1 MTGCSI
7 PSICGSNN
15 RRAFGSVRFGSKR
28 AHGAWNRRDPDGS
41 RTRGGGEG
49 EGGGGEEEGF
59 SNFTK
64 GEKERNEINGGGIID
79 SAQDI
84 INKLVV

>member
-41 RTRGGGEG
+41 RTRGVGRGR
-49 EGGGGEEEGF
+49 GEEEGF

>member
-1 MTGCSI
+1 MDRELG
-7 PSICGSNN
+7 GV
-15 RRAFGSVRFGSKR
+15 G
-28 AHGAWNRRDPDGS
+28 
-41 RTRGGGEG
+41 RGRGEG
-49 EGGGGEEEGF
+49 RKEEGF

>member
-1 MTGCSI
+1 MDRELG
-7 PSICGSNN
+7 
-15 RRAFGSVRFGSKR
+15 
-28 AHGAWNRRDPDGS
+28 
-41 RTRGGGEG
+41 GGGEG
-49 EGGGGEEEGF
+49 EGGGGKEEGF

>member
-1 MTGCSI
+1 MDRELG
-7 PSICGSNN
+7 GV
-15 RRAFGSVRFGSKR
+15 G
-28 AHGAWNRRDPDGS
+28 
-41 RTRGGGEG
+41 RGRGEG
-49 EGGGGEEEGF
+49 EGF

>member
-1 MTGCSI
+1 MEPARSGWIANS
-7 PSICGSNN
+7 
-15 RRAFGSVRFGSKR
+15 
-28 AHGAWNRRDPDGS
+28 
-41 RTRGGGEG
+41 GGGEEEEGRG
-49 EGGGGEEEGF
+49 EKEEGF

>member
-1 MTGCSI
+1 M
-7 PSICGSNN
+7 PSDPSASG
-15 RRAFGSVRFGSKR
+15 RSVR
-28 AHGAWNRRDPDGS
+28 
-41 RTRGGGEG
+41 TVRGTGEIRMDRELGGVGRGRGEG
-49 EGGGGEEEGF
+49 RKEEGF